1 MFKVFLIRHGE
12 SIWNHG
18 SKFTGWTNIPL
29 TKYGKLEGKIIGT
42 KLGEMNIKPDV
53 FYSSVLDRAL
63 DTATIIKDT
72 LNIKAPIHTSWRL
85 NEKHYGTLEGVPR
98 DYLRNEYGD
107 KFTNILRH
115 NFYMRPPVIPSNY
128 RTNTEYPIYKNCYF
142 DKIKNGESKEN
153 VLQRSLPYF
162 ENDILYSFN
171 ENKVPF
177 VVTHKHCLRVLMK
190 HYLNLSDEE
199 FESYSI
205 PDKKILEMNFDKNMK
220 FVTHS
225 FINY

>member
-1 MFKVFLIRHGE
+1 
-12 SIWNHG
+12 
-18 SKFTGWTNIPL
+18 
-29 TKYGKLEGKIIGT
+29 
-42 KLGEMNIKPDV
+42 
-53 FYSSVLDRAL
+53 
-63 DTATIIKDT
+63 
-72 LNIKAPIHTSWRL
+72 
-85 NEKHYGTLEGVPR
+85 
-98 DYLRNEYGD
+98 
-107 KFTNILRH
+107 
-115 NFYMRPPVIPSNY
+115 MRPPVIPSNY

-205 PDKKILEMNFDKNMK
+205 PDKTILEMNFDKNMK